1 MLPLARNRAARSIPA
16 PAARSQRSSTRSL
29 VCIRALYGK
38 GEAMKSVGDGVW
50 PCALAAYAKRFARA
64 ARARATL
71 DAYASDLAD
80 FERFCA
86 LHGLAALPAAP
97 QTVGR
102 YVSVLATTGPAIPRL
117 RRDRGGAAAVV
128 RPAAVS
134 TIRRRLEGE
143 LHEAVYSRRMRLV
156 DPQQR
161 NARDSQHAVQKEFH
175 PTDVISRC
183 CRVIC
188 ASDLGRLPALKAI
201 SAQPTVWA

>member
-143 LHEAVYSRRMRLV
+143 LPKQYIADGCDSLTRSNGTRGT
-156 DPQQR
+156 R
-161 NARDSQHAVQKEFH
+161 NTPYKRSSIR
-175 PTDVISRC
+175 PTLS
-183 CRVIC
+183 
-188 ASDLGRLPALKAI
+188 LG
-201 SAQPTVWA
+201 VVG